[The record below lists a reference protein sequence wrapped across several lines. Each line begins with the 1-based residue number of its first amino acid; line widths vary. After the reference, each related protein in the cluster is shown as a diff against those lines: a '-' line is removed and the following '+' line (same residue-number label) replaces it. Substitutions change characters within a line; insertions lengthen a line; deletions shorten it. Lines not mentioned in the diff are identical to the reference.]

1 MHPLRR
7 TRLIV
12 STVMALAV
20 AAVFLDLG
28 HAIPPAVTRAITAL
42 QFGPSILNAV
52 TGASLAMAGV
62 AFVLLLTILF
72 GRVYCSHLCPLGVL
86 QDIAIWMRKRKMK
99 HRSFPYVPPKY
110 RWHYAITGA
119 TIALALGGSMLAVDL
134 LEPYSNA
141 GRILANLVR
150 PTLML
155 LNNAAAMLA
164 GLTEQSWLQLM
175 PIAVPHWTTLV
186 GVIGFTS
193 FIVVLSYRSG
203 RLFCNL
209 LCPVGGLLGLLSHR
223 PAFAIRIRGN
233 DCIDCGLCE
242 RVCRAQCIDSDR
254 RTIDT
259 AACVG
264 CFDCL
269 TACPTHGMEFTWKAG
284 HSKAQRAQEG
294 DGRSAMRR
302 KVLSSIGAIG
312 SAWMLPA
319 RTEEDLQ
326 STYDAARSNPVVPPG
341 GANKERFS
349 NLCTSCHLCVA
360 ACPTQVIQP
369 AALEYGWAGLFQ
381 PRMDYAVSYCTFD
394 CVACGE
400 VCPTGALA
408 PLSLEAKHTL
418 QLGKVVFVK
427 EDCIVE
433 TKKKDCGAC
442 AEHCPTKAVRMVP
455 FEGKLRIPEVDN
467 QYCVGCGA
475 CEHACPTIPR
485 RAIYVDPLAVH
496 ALAKIRPQE
505 RSAPVEATPEDFPF

>member
-1 MHPLRR
+1 
-7 TRLIV
+7 
-12 STVMALAV
+12 
-20 AAVFLDLG
+20 
-28 HAIPPAVTRAITAL
+28 
-42 QFGPSILNAV
+42 
-52 TGASLAMAGV
+52 MAGV
-62 AFVLLLTILF
+62 AFIVLLTMLF

-86 QDIAIWMRKRKMK
+86 QDIVIWFRQRVMK
-99 HRSFPYVPPKY
+99 HRRFPYTSPKY

-119 TIALALGGSMLAVDL
+119 TTALAFGGSMVAVDL

-141 GRILANLVR
+141 GRILTDLVR
-150 PTLML
+150 PALML
-155 LNNAAAMLA
+155 ANNGAAIVV
-164 GLTEQSWLQLM
+164 GLTDQPWLQLM
-175 PIAVPHWTTLV
+175 PIAIPHWSTLA
-186 GVIGFTS
+186 GVVGFTV

-209 LCPVGGLLGLLSHR
+209 LCPVGGLLSLLSHR
-223 PAFAIRIRGN
+223 PAYAIRIRGT

-269 TACPTHGMEFTWKAG
+269 TACPTHGMEFTWKKGERQGARSKEHGAG
-284 HSKAQRAQEG
+284 GTEQVARTQR
-294 DGRSAMRR
+294 RR
-302 KVLSSIGAIG
+302 VLVSLGAIG
-312 SAWMLPA
+312 STWLMPA
-319 RTEEDLQ
+319 RTEEDRQ

-341 GANKERFS
+341 GESTERFS

-369 AALEYGWAGLFQ
+369 AALEYGWSGLFQ
-381 PRMDYAVSYCTFD
+381 PRMDYAVNYCTFD
-394 CVACGE
+394 CVACSK

-485 RAIYVDPLAVH
+485 RAIYVDPLAAH
-496 ALAKIRPQE
+496 GFAKVRPQE
-505 RSAPVEATPEDFPF
+505 RSAPVEAMPEEFPF